1 MQQNVYNVI
10 WVDDEVE
17 RFYED
22 SKQTL
27 RRKGIKVISMAH
39 NGVEFREQ
47 IEILYDRV
55 DAVITDANFCKSE
68 NNLFT
73 KKTVSGLRY
82 VDSIISELNSKRS
95 IPFYIYTNKYD
106 LLQDRDD
113 DEFEYFK
120 KNNRIFQKTAGISD
134 LAERIIADVNHINS
148 LEFFLRNK
156 YNNELEAAEKIREN
170 ENVIFDTLRYVFSND
185 ADSSSSVYFYNE
197 LRKVV
202 ERIFVEC
209 KRRKIIPPL
218 KSLNAWPKFLQNSDV
233 TYKIIDDE
241 EIMPIALVHGLGF
254 LIELTQDGSHSCDTK
269 LRVDDFIRNSGNI
282 NLLRCLLHIAMDICI
297 WYNNYTTSNQNANDN
312 SKKWKA
318 KSVDGCEYEGEI
330 VLVKVDEVDLYVCGE
345 YLLSKDFQSMYQPGD
360 RIAITQ
366 SVDNTRK
373 KYSEYRLNGTIIPLT
388 KYVNSIKNAVDLRNR

>member
-10 WVDDEVE
+10 WVDDEVDQL
-17 RFYED
+17 YEN
-22 SKQTL
+22 SKRILKQNN
-27 RRKGIKVISMAH
+27 INVICKAH

-47 IEILYDRV
+47 IETLYDRV
-55 DAVITDANFCKSE
+55 DAVIVDANFCKSGT
-68 NNLFT
+68 NVVGD
-73 KKTVSGLRY
+73 KTISGLRY
-82 VDSIISELNSKRS
+82 VESTISELNLKRS
-95 IPFYIYTNKYD
+95 IPFYVYTGRYD
-106 LLQDRDD
+106 LLKDKED
-113 DEFEYFK
+113 DEFDYFK
-120 KNNRIFQKTAGISD
+120 KNDRIFLKDTP
-134 LAERIIADVNHINS
+134 LPKLLERIIADVNHINS

-170 ENVIFDTLRYVFSND
+170 ENVIYDTLKYVFSND
-185 ADSSSSVYFYNE
+185 TDSSSSVYFYNE

-233 TYKIIDDE
+233 TYKIIANE
-241 EIMPIALVHGLGF
+241 EIMPTALVHSLGF

-282 NLLRCLLHIAMDICI
+282 NLLRCLLHIAMDICM
-297 WYNNYTTSNQNANDN
+297 WYDNYTTSNQNAYDN
-312 SKKWKA
+312 SKRWRA
-318 KSVDGCEYEGEI
+318 KSVDGYEHEGEI
-330 VLVKVDEVDLYVCGE
+330 VLVKVGEIDLYVCGE
-345 YLLSKDFQSMYQPGD
+345 YLLSREFQRTYQPGD

-366 SVDNTRK
+366 SVDNTSK
-373 KYSEYRLNGTIIPLT
+373 KYSEYRLNGTTIPLT

>member
-73 KKTVSGLRY
+73 EKTVSGLRY

-120 KNNRIFQKTAGISD
+120 KNNRIFQKAAGISD

-170 ENVIFDTLRYVFSND
+170 ENVIYDTLKYVFSND
-185 ADSSSSVYFYNE
+185 TDSSSSVYFYNE

-233 TYKIIDDE
+233 TYKIIGDE
-241 EIMPIALVHGLGF
+241 EIMPTALVHSLGF

-282 NLLRCLLHIAMDICI
+282 NLLRCLLHIAMDICM
-297 WYNNYTTSNQNANDN
+297 WYDNYTTSNQNAYDN
-312 SKKWKA
+312 SKRWRA
-318 KSVDGCEYEGEI
+318 KSVDGYEHEGEI
-330 VLVKVDEVDLYVCGE
+330 VLVKVDEIDLYVCGE
-345 YLLSKDFQSMYQPGD
+345 YLLSWEFQHTYQPGD

-366 SVDNTRK
+366 SVDNTSK
-373 KYSEYRLNGTIIPLT
+373 KYSEYRLNGTTIPLT